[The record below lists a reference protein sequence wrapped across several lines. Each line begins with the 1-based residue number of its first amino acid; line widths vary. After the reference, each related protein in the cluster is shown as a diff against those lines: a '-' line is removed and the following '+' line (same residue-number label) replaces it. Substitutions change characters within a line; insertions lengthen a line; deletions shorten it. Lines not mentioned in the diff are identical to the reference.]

1 MLTRRRLT
9 TVSPSLQLNEPAARM
24 GCRSPSLGEPTG
36 PPDGH
41 FRPVSPSLDIPELM
55 PSPTNSPC
63 ASPSLGLIPPEA
75 MKNATLPFKEARAGK
90 ASARMTTAVCRR
102 ASRMARPSEPSLE
115 AQRVAAAHVFA
126 NESVMREAGMERIS
140 YDDMQRFRLNAA
152 STGKGPAVKVDTGN
166 PERDAV
172 AQAKINHVRRPP
184 FFTHCSPTDHLFLH
198 TDGLHQEPPRRVQQ
212 PGAHLANG
220 HAERLPADVRPA
232 GCECYQKVRDTSRL
246 CYVTRG

>member
-1 MLTRRRLT
+1 
-9 TVSPSLQLNEPAARM
+9 
-24 GCRSPSLGEPTG
+24 
-36 PPDGH
+36 
-41 FRPVSPSLDIPELM
+41 M

-126 NESVMREAGMERIS
+126 DESVMREAGMERIS

-152 STGKGPAVKVDTGN
+152 STGKGPAVKADTGN
-166 PERDAV
+166 PEKDAV
-172 AQAKINHVRRPP
+172 AQAKINHMVSIKSR
-184 FFTHCSPTDHLFLH
+184 HVESNN
-198 TDGLHQEPPRRVQQ
+198 QEPTWLMDMQNSCPQMYGRLAANAIKSNAVNSSVIKREKTQGAANQVCSHRTHSSPRFGPHV
-212 PGAHLANG
+212 L
-220 HAERLPADVRPA
+220 
-232 GCECYQKVRDTSRL
+232 RD
-246 CYVTRG
+246 